1 MNFVPQSRLTRFIP
15 EFSAGYLILMAVL
28 FSLISQFYLPSV
40 MIAALLFWLA
50 SFKLRKKISPRNAR
64 QSLIL
69 VAIGIV
75 LSIFSFWQNQSVSWL
90 GLLRGNVGIV
100 AMLVGVSF
108 LTLISQ
114 PKIGAKESLPKGK
127 RTIISTFLGV
137 HLFGAVINVSSIF
150 IHADRLS
157 ANRALSRSQ
166 IVVLTR
172 GFSTAAFWSPFF
184 GAMAVALSYAPSANL
199 AILMLVG
206 AIMAASSLFYTFFE
220 VKRLSQEDTFYGY
233 PLRLSSLYLPSLL
246 TVLVFV
252 VHYFYP
258 SLSVLFIITLS
269 APLLCLL
276 ILSKRKQAKDIV
288 IAHVEGRVAN
298 MHNEIVLFLSAGV
311 FGFGLQAVLA
321 NQSWFAPFAQ
331 FDAIAASICFLI
343 IIGLSMIGFHMLIG
357 ISIIAPIALPL
368 APDPT
373 LLAFIFLA
381 SWAIGAAV
389 GPLSGMN
396 ISIQGTYNI
405 SSQKILR
412 WNFRYAVLLSSL
424 VVGMIFVLDFWVL

>member
-424 VVGMIFVLDFWVL
+424 VVEMIFVLDFWVL

>member
-276 ILSKRKQAKDIV
+276 ILSKRKPAKDIV

-321 NQSWFAPFAQ
+321 NQSWFTPFAQ